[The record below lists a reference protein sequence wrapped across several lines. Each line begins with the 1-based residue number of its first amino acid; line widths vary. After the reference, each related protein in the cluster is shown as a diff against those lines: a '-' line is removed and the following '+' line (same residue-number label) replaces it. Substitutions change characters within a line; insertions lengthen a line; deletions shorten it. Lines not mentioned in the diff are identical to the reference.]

1 MKRVLIAFVVL
12 LFAVSVYAESRLDLS
27 GQYRMRGFSL
37 ENFGAWGGAP
47 DFNDSTKADEENYF
61 DQRFRVASTI
71 KVADGITAHLRLDFA
86 EETWGMTGTHSTDGD
101 IDQDRAYVQIDKE
114 MYNLKVGRQY
124 FGLGNS
130 MAFDMNSVGVN
141 LTVKTPFAV
150 TVGYIKESEGGMN
163 SDDTNVAYEYDNGTP
178 YTANTED
185 ANVYFANLGYSNEM
199 ANMNLFYAYQDNG
212 KGSGIDELNQTL
224 IGLQAD
230 GQVGVVGF
238 NAEYNYLTGEN
249 DTTNKDYVGSQ
260 FYGDVFG
267 NVGML
272 KVGTEVVYAA
282 GTDDPDETQI
292 SMLNASSNDYWDVF
306 LPLGGFAGSDI
317 MDFAFG
323 YNGIFE
329 LDENAGSMGI
339 APYVSV
345 SPMDK
350 LTLSANVGY
359 FEPQEDSVTNLNS
372 ATVAIAR
379 ADYKLYENVGLKAQY
394 GYISPDV
401 DDGGNDDPA
410 QGFYGKFYVN
420 F

>member
-1 MKRVLIAFVVL
+1 MKKVLIALVVL

-37 ENFGAWGGAP
+37 ENFGNWGGAP
-47 DFNDSTKADEENYF
+47 DFNDSDKADEKNYF

-86 EETWGMTGTHSTDGD
+86 EETWGTTGTHSTDGD
-101 IDQDRAYVQIDKE
+101 IDQDRAYIQIDKE

-130 MAFDMNSVGVN
+130 MAFDMNSVGFS
-141 LTVKTPFAV
+141 LTAKTPVAI
-150 TVGYIKESEGGMN
+150 TVGYIKESEGGDE
-163 SDDTNVAYEYDNGTP
+163 SDDTNVLIDNATKD
-178 YTANTED
+178 TED
-185 ANVYFANLGYSNEM
+185 SNVYFVNLGYGNEM

-212 KGSGIDELNQTL
+212 KGTGIDELNQSL

-230 GQVGVVGF
+230 GQIGVVGF

-249 DTTNKDYVGSQ
+249 DTQNKDYVGSQ

-267 NVGML
+267 NVGMF
-272 KVGTEVVYAA
+272 KVGSEVIYAA
-282 GTDDPDETQI
+282 GTDKDDEIQI
-292 SMLNASSNDYWDVF
+292 SMLDASANDFWDVF
-306 LPLGGFAGSDI
+306 LPLGGFADTDI
-317 MDFAFG
+317 MDMAFG
-323 YNGIFE
+323 YNGVFE
-329 LDENAGSMGI
+329 LATNAGSMGV
-339 APYVSV
+339 APYVSI

-359 FEPQEDSVTNLNS
+359 FEPEEDSVTDLNS
-372 ATVAIAR
+372 ATVAVAR
-379 ADYKLYENVGLKAQY
+379 ADYKLYKNVGLKAQY
-394 GYISPDV
+394 GYVSPDM
-401 DDGGNDDPA
+401 DNGANDDPA

>member
-1 MKRVLIAFVVL
+1 MKKVLIALVVL

-27 GQYRMRGFSL
+27 GQYRLRGFSQ
-37 ENFGAWGGAP
+37 ENMGG
-47 DFNDSTKADEENYF
+47 DFNDSTKADEKNYF

-71 KVADGITAHLRLDFA
+71 KVAEGITAHLRLDFA
-86 EETWGMTGTHSTDGD
+86 EETWGTTRTNSTDGD

-141 LTVKTPFAV
+141 LTVKTPLAV
-150 TVGYIKESEGGMN
+150 TAGYIKESEGSDK
-163 SDDTNVAYEYDNGTP
+163 SDDTNVGLVYDNGTP
-178 YTANTED
+178 YTADTED

-212 KGSGIDELNQTL
+212 KGTGIEELNQSL

-230 GQVGVVGF
+230 GQVGVLGF

-249 DTTNKDYVGSQ
+249 DTTKKDYVGSQ

-267 NVGML
+267 NLGML

-282 GTDDPDETQI
+282 GTDEPDETQI
-292 SMLNASSNDYWDVF
+292 SMLSASADDLWDVF
-306 LPLGGFAGSDI
+306 LPLGGFADTDI
-317 MDFAFG
+317 MDMAFG
-323 YNGIFE
+323 YNGVFE
-329 LDENAGSMGI
+329 LATNAGSMGV
-339 APYVSV
+339 APYVSI

-359 FEPQEDSVTNLNS
+359 FEPEEDSVTDLNS
-372 ATVAIAR
+372 ATVAVAR
-379 ADYKLYENVGLKAQY
+379 ADYKLYKNVGLKAQY
-394 GYISPDV
+394 GYVSPDM
-401 DDGGNDDPA
+401 DNGANDDPA
-410 QGFYGKFYVN
+410 QGFFGKIYVN